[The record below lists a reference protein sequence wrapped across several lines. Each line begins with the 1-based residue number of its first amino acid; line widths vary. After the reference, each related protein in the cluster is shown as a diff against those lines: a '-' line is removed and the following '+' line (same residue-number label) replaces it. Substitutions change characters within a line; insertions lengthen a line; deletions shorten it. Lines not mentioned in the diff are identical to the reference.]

1 MDERIERIK
10 SELKEILSEY
20 RYNHSISVMNKC
32 IELAKIHG
40 TDVEEA
46 TLAGLLHDNS
56 KEMSLEENIKYANE
70 NGIEFD
76 EIEMKNPSL
85 MHGKVGADIAI
96 KKYGVSEKVAHAIKV
111 HTTTELNMNE
121 LDKIVFIADK
131 IEVSRDSAIDNIE
144 LERELSHKDLDVT
157 MLYILNGTI
166 KFLLENDK
174 LIHPNAI
181 YTRNQLLEKLNNK

>member
-1 MDERIERIK
+1 MDERIEEIK
-10 SELKEILSEY
+10 NELKEILSEY

-40 TDVEEA
+40 TDIEEA

-56 KEMSLEENIKYANE
+56 KEMSLEENIKYAKE

-96 KKYGVSEKVAHAIKV
+96 KKFGVSEKIAHAIRV
-111 HTTTELNMNE
+111 HTTTDTDMNE

-131 IEVSRDSAIDNIE
+131 IEISRDSNIENIE
-144 LERELSHKDLDVT
+144 LERELSHKNLDVT